1 VTTNR
6 VNHANTPIGP
16 LSTQSTSL
24 QGTAETAKA
33 EEAKALFG
41 VKAPTKKTAATNYDV
56 NISTSGKERAEAFS
70 KALDIARK
78 TPDVRADRVADL
90 KQRIAAGK
98 YHVDS
103 GKIAD
108 GMLREAVKDHLAESE
123 R

>member
-1 VTTNR
+1 MTTNR
-6 VNHANTPIGP
+6 VHHANTPLSP
-16 LSTQSTSL
+16 LSTQSPSL
-24 QGTAETAKA
+24 KGTAEAA
-33 EEAKALFG
+33 QVEEAKALFG
-41 VKAPTKKTAATNYDV
+41 AKTPAKKAAATNYDV
-56 NISTSGKERAEAFS
+56 NISTTGKERAEAFN

-90 KQRIAAGK
+90 KQRIAQGK
-98 YHVDS
+98 YHIDS